1 MKAASPPRQM
11 ERENEM
17 IVISQLLLFFY
28 NKSVI
33 KGATMPLYGT
43 CAHDAENKETFKEG
57 AWGQREW
64 CIPSLAA
71 GPGAPMASDVLRS
84 GKSWIL
90 AFRIECLMG
99 F

>member
-1 MKAASPPRQM
+1 
-11 ERENEM
+11 
-17 IVISQLLLFFY
+17 
-28 NKSVI
+28 
-33 KGATMPLYGT
+33 MPLHGT
-43 CAHDAENKETFKEG
+43 CAHDAENKETLKEG
-57 AWGQREW
+57 AWGPREW

-71 GPGAPMASDVLRS
+71 GPGAPMASDGLRS